1 MITLSRLNHSCI
13 ALNPDLIERIEETP
27 DTVVTLIDG
36 KKVLV
41 LETIDDIVEK
51 IVCYRALVAAR
62 SDVLDVSRLAQAD
75 LRLVDDGDAVA
86 PVTPLDENGVH

>member
-62 SDVLDVSRLAQAD
+62 SEVLNISTPPPAD
-75 LRLVDDGDAVA
+75 LHLVSDDGEIA
-86 PVTPLDENGVH
+86 PVTPLDENGVR